1 MEEIK
6 DMLIN
11 HIVERYADAS
21 VDVTNGSEML
31 DSLNIVSD
39 AEYCKQLIDFLID
52 VKVNYG
58 DSFDMPT
65 ISLADP
71 VNKNLD
77 KKKPSAV
84 KICAAASFKIFFM

>member
-1 MEEIK
+1 
-6 DMLIN
+6 
-11 HIVERYADAS
+11 
-21 VDVTNGSEML
+21 ML

-65 ISLADP
+65 TIKYLKQDIMENY
-71 VNKNLD
+71 VR
-77 KKKPSAV
+77 
-84 KICAAASFKIFFM
+84 

>member
-21 VDVTNGSEML
+21 VDVTNCSEML

-65 ISLADP
+65 TIKYLKQDIMENY
-71 VNKNLD
+71 VR
-77 KKKPSAV
+77 
-84 KICAAASFKIFFM
+84 

>member
-1 MEEIK
+1 
-6 DMLIN
+6 MLAGN
-11 HIVERYADAS
+11 ADAS

-65 ISLADP
+65 TIKYLKQDIMENY
-71 VNKNLD
+71 VR
-77 KKKPSAV
+77 
-84 KICAAASFKIFFM
+84 

>member
-1 MEEIK
+1 MEELK
-6 DMLIN
+6 DMLFN

-21 VDVTNGSEML
+21 VDVTNGSDML
-31 DSLNIVSD
+31 DSLNIKSD

-65 ISLADP
+65 T
-71 VNKNLD
+71 
-77 KKKPSAV
+77 V
-84 KICAAASFKIFFM
+84 KYLKQDIMENYVR

>member
-6 DMLIN
+6 EMISKE
-11 HIVERYADAS
+11 IVDRYADAS

-31 DSLNIVSD
+31 DSLNIKSD

-65 ISLADP
+65 TIKYLKQDIMENY
-71 VNKNLD
+71 VR
-77 KKKPSAV
+77 
-84 KICAAASFKIFFM
+84 

>member
-6 DMLIN
+6 DMLFN

-21 VDVTNGSEML
+21 VDVTNSSEML
-31 DSLNIVSD
+31 DSLNIKSD

-65 ISLADP
+65 T
-71 VNKNLD
+71 
-77 KKKPSAV
+77 V
-84 KICAAASFKIFFM
+84 KYLKQDIMENYVR

>member
-6 DMLIN
+6 DMLFN

-21 VDVTNGSEML
+21 VDVTNGSDML
-31 DSLNIVSD
+31 DSLNIKSD

-58 DSFDMPT
+58 DSFDLPT
-65 ISLADP
+65 T
-71 VNKNLD
+71 
-77 KKKPSAV
+77 V
-84 KICAAASFKIFFM
+84 KYLKQDIMENYVR

>member
-6 DMLIN
+6 NMLFN

-31 DSLNIVSD
+31 DSLNIKSD

-65 ISLADP
+65 T
-71 VNKNLD
+71 
-77 KKKPSAV
+77 V
-84 KICAAASFKIFFM
+84 KYLKQDIMENYVR